1 MSSTGT
7 STQLTGVMVT
17 VLPKWDFITITGY
30 DYAKK
35 CERCF
40 FIVII
45 IGYSY
50 GYDVRNVKVG
60 FHNFSS

>member
-1 MSSTGT
+1 
-7 STQLTGVMVT
+7 MVT

-40 FIVII
+40 FVVII